1 MTDDIVTRLRT
12 PSSTE
17 KNGIV
22 FFFPPNKTQLEAANE
37 IERLRNALA
46 EQTIIHEVQKTNTL
60 NEIEELRKELS
71 KWATTPPNRMVCV
84 THGEMFMCFD
94 EYMDGVYWC
103 EGCRND

>member
-1 MTDDIVTRLRT
+1 MTDDIVTRLR
-12 PSSTE
+12 E
-17 KNGIV
+17 KYSG
-22 FFFPPNKTQLEAANE
+22 QLPICSEAADE